1 MTPPTVRGCFR
12 DLCFPFFH
20 FQNVRE
26 YFLISAIMDGM
37 LTMSPASDL
46 GGDRCQS
53 GLRQRSRR
61 EEEERRKKKR
71 SREQRGN
78 TAAVA
83 AAARARARVRVRV
96 RFSSLPLSCAFSVSL
111 RTCACVLLS
120 LVVVEVWEGGRVGH
134 TGEGGRVSAI
144 FFDDFQEACIVE

>member
-1 MTPPTVRGCFR
+1 
-12 DLCFPFFH
+12 
-20 FQNVRE
+20 
-26 YFLISAIMDGM
+26 
-37 LTMSPASDL
+37 MSPASDL

-83 AAARARARVRVRV
+83 AAARARARALFFSPSLLRVFCLLENLRVR
-96 RFSSLPLSCAFSVSL
+96 
-111 RTCACVLLS
+111 LLS